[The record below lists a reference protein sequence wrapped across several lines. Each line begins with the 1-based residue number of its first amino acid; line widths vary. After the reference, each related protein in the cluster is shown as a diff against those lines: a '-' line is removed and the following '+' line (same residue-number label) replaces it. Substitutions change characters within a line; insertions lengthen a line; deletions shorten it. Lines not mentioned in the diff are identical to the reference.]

1 MVKFARLQTMRIY
14 VDFDDVLC
22 ETARSLSVVVHKLFG
37 CAVPYEKIT
46 QFNLK
51 KSFSLSDEQM
61 DILIRTA
68 HAQSFLSK
76 IPETPGAVE
85 AIRTLLKK
93 GDQFSILTGRP
104 AASFKGSINW
114 LSHFGLEKLPLLHV
128 DKYAR
133 AGEFPQI
140 PGQPPTLTVAEMDKM
155 AFDVAI
161 DDSPM
166 ALDLLAKRNSCRVLV
181 FDRPWNRHYSL
192 SSNMRRVSDWKEI
205 LSLLPE

>member
-1 MVKFARLQTMRIY
+1 MSMKIY

-22 ETARSLSVVVHKLFG
+22 ETARTLSVAVHDLFG
-37 CAVPYEKIT
+37 CAVPYEDIT

-68 HAQSFLSK
+68 HDSSFLSK
-76 IPETPGAVE
+76 IPETPGAIS
-85 AIRTLLKK
+85 AIRTILKEGGK
-93 GDQFSILTGRP
+93 LSILTGRP

-114 LSHFGLEKLPLLHV
+114 LSHFGLEDLPLLHV

-133 AGEFPQI
+133 AGLFPQI
-140 PGQPPTLTVAEMDKM
+140 PGQPPTLTVADMDKM

-166 ALDLLAKRNSCRVLV
+166 ALDLLAKRSACQVLV

-192 SSNMRRVSDWKEI
+192 SPNMRRVSGWKEI
-205 LSLLPE
+205 LSVLPA